1 MIQLTKINGMT
12 FTLNLDLIET
22 LEEVPD
28 TVITTTTGNKY
39 IVKESIQEIKQQAID
54 YKQKIIMV

>member
-1 MIQLTKINGMT
+1 MIKLTKINGMT

-28 TVITTTTGNKY
+28 TVITTTAGNKY